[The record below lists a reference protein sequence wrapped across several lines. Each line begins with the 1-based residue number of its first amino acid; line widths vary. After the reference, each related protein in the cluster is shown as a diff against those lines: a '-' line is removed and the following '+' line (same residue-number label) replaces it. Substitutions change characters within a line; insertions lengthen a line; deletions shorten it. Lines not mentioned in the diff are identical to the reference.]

1 MAQEPEC
8 KAPCSRNTSRGEV
21 IGPEWQRGF
30 ASTSLHSREVIGP
43 EWRGALLQPRG
54 QDKGSASTL
63 HLTQNQTGLCFNLV
77 GNRALLQPCCR
88 DKGSASTLHHVKKHM
103 GSLSSHRSVMAD
115 CGDGRVVV
123 HSTSQACCGDG
134 RLVVQSTICGMSHC
148 IISVVNVTVLNSQRW

>member
-77 GNRALLQPCCR
+77 GNRVLLQPCCR
-88 DKGSASTLHHVKKHM
+88 DKGSASTLHPNQKQQR
-103 GSLSSHRSVMAD
+103 GSA
-115 CGDGRVVV
+115 
-123 HSTSQACCGDG
+123 STSLGNRALLQPCCRDKGSASALHPCSASG
-134 RLVVQSTICGMSHC
+134 ALLQPRWQQGSAST
-148 IISVVNVTVLNSQRW
+148 LLP